1 MTSIPWTGDEA
12 FKRELATI
20 SKARLKLRV
29 SAGAVIAIVSAS
41 HVLQGILNSTLSA
54 KSLPL
59 FGLAFGLCVA
69 AHYSLLL
76 RAKRDLEA

>member
-1 MTSIPWTGDEA
+1 MTSMPWTGDEA
-12 FKRELATI
+12 FKRELATT

-29 SAGAVIAIVSAS
+29 SAGLLIAIVSAS
-41 HVLQGILNSTLSA
+41 HVLGGALNGTLAS

-59 FGLAFGLCVA
+59 FGLAFGLYVA

-76 RAKRDLEA
+76 FAKRDLEA